1 MEYSSGNRMHLFF
14 VKNIVSDFFSL
25 DIEQSKHCKV
35 LRLKAGDII
44 YLTEGKGSLFKAT
57 IVDDNYKAVAVK
69 ILETFHEYN
78 KRPFYLHIAIAPTK
92 SPDRF
97 EWFVEKAT
105 EIGVDEI
112 TPLLCERSEKTR
124 VKTERLQKI
133 AESAMKQSVSA
144 YLPKINE
151 AVSFAKLISNSESSQ
166 KFIAYC
172 NDSDRLLLQSQ
183 CTPEKSVLILIGP
196 EGDFTE
202 NEIGLSQ
209 KNDFIPISLGNSRL
223 RTETAGVVACTIIN
237 MINS

>member
-1 MEYSSGNRMHLFF
+1 MHLFF
-14 VKNIVSDFFSL
+14 VKNIVSDFFNL

-35 LRLKAGDII
+35 LRLKAGDIV
-44 YLTEGKGSLFKAT
+44 YLTEGKGSMFKAS
-57 IVDDNYKAVAVK
+57 IVDDNYMAVGVK

-78 KRPFYLHIAIAPTK
+78 KRPFHLHIAIAPTK

-112 TPLLCERSEKTR
+112 TPLLCERSEKTH
-124 VKTERLQKI
+124 VKVERLQKI

-151 AVSFAKLISNSESSQ
+151 AISFDKLISSNESLQ

-172 NDSDRLLLQSQ
+172 NDQDRLFLQSQ
-183 CTPEKSVLILIGP
+183 CIPEKSVLILIGP

-209 KNDFIPISLGNSRL
+209 KNNFIPISLGNSRL

-237 MINS
+237 MINSQKT